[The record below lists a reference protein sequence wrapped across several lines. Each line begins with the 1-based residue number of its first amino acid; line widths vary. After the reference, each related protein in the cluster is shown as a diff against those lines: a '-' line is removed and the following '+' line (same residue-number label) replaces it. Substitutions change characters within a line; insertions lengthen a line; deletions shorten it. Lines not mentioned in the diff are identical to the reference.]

1 MVKVADALNIKVNK
15 VIDQSNG
22 KSVEI
27 AGSVEVK
34 GIKGSDKRNYVVD
47 LQGLVPRDANYIG
60 DDFHTCLVRPELIN
74 LYQRSMSMDYASKH
88 IKEFAEK
95 LDTERVAS
103 EPKPEEGAELTEE
116 QKRDMAMRRQENNM
130 KKLKEVERLI
140 SEAPKYKFNTNV
152 LKKNVQLDMTAE
164 ELKEEEKN
172 VEDLA
177 KHITEKS
184 IPSLVQDLK
193 Q

>member
-1 MVKVADALNIKVNK
+1 M
-15 VIDQSNG
+15 
-22 KSVEI
+22 
-27 AGSVEVK
+27 
-34 GIKGSDKRNYVVD
+34 
-47 LQGLVPRDANYIG
+47 PRDANYIG

-95 LDTERVAS
+95 LDTERLAA
-103 EPKPEEGAELTEE
+103 EPKPEEGKELTEE
-116 QKRDMAMRRQENNM
+116 QRREMAMLRQENNM

-140 SEAPKYKFNTNV
+140 AEAPKYKFNTNV
-152 LKKNVQLDMTAE
+152 LKKNVQLDMTAD

-193 Q
+193 QQEGIPIDSQSLEDFMHKRGINMRYLGAVLAAMDKSPVA